1 MITVIGIFE
10 DITLADDVCE
20 YLLGNEFDA
29 DSLDQHTHK
38 ALPGHEVHEP
48 GTIDRIAAFFN
59 HLFDNQHEAEAHATA
74 GRNGTIVT
82 VHAPSARLAQEAV
95 DALNNYGAIDVNAF
109 DENTTG
115 TRSIMIER
123 IVADDVRLR
132 GM

>member
-1 MITVIGIFE
+1 MITVVGIFE
-10 DITLADDVCE
+10 DVILAGDVCE

-29 DSLDQHTHK
+29 NSLDQHTHK
-38 ALPGHEVHEP
+38 SLPGHDVQEP
-48 GTIDRIAAFFN
+48 GAIDRIAAFFN
-59 HLFDNQHEAEAHATA
+59 HLFDNGYQAEAHATA

-95 DALNNYGAIDVNAF
+95 DALNYYGAIDVNAF
-109 DENTTG
+109 DENTAG

-132 GM
+132 G